1 MQQTI
6 IESAEG
12 RTERWRMART
22 RGVGLFRVP
31 SAPIRMACRNK
42 QVLVLRRGVEHEG
55 VYFQILHLRGYL

>member
-1 MQQTI
+1 
-6 IESAEG
+6 
-12 RTERWRMART
+12 MART

-31 SAPIRMACRNK
+31 SATICMACRNK